1 MQRFGSEHVDGSQ
14 TLLRSAWTHFHT
26 IIPLISGRTRKKR
39 LVLVSAEVLGQSVNT
54 MTVVYKYFRQTLKN
68 LPQEVQTLISQKLKS
83 FSGFFIALPKSA
95 LNLE

>member
-14 TLLRSAWTHFHT
+14 TLLRSARTHFHT
-26 IIPLISGRTRKKR
+26 IIPLILGRTRKKR

-54 MTVVYKYFRQTLKN
+54 MTAVYKYFRQTLKN